1 MKLLNVRP
9 SANSFWTDVKLVG
22 HYAQVELPG
31 WRGLVMLQVGD
42 EDTDDDTCKE
52 LAMEMVKDHIA
63 AMEMLG
69 S

>member
-1 MKLLNVRP
+1 
-9 SANSFWTDVKLVG
+9 
-22 HYAQVELPG
+22 
-31 WRGLVMLQVGD
+31 MLQVGD